1 MAADKR
7 PVLTIAWARYYK
19 SSQYNHTHL
28 VNFHNYQLFTTLNLF
43 KPFTMPSKRT
53 TKPEEPVASDTTEP
67 TNTNT
72 TEATSADTGPSTPV
86 TQRQYQ
92 HHHRHHNHRASNSND
107 DLSSWTDIS
116 LDRTGATLRTVCT
129 TTDEQGSTWERR
141 YHHIPRVDEPMVH
154 ITHEKIKAMEDEDG
168 MAEREVEFEDGDE
181 EWVLI
186 EK

>member
-1 MAADKR
+1 MPPKR
-7 PVLTIAWARYYK
+7 PA
-19 SSQYNHTHL
+19 
-28 VNFHNYQLFTTLNLF
+28 
-43 KPFTMPSKRT
+43 
-53 TKPEEPVASDTTEP
+53 KPEEVLASDTTET

-86 TQRQYQ
+86 NVIQH
-92 HHHRHHNHRASNSND
+92 HHHRHHNQRASNSDD
-107 DLSSWTDIS
+107 DLSTWTDIS

-129 TTDEQGSTWERR
+129 MTDEQNSTWGRR

-168 MAEREVEFEDGDE
+168 KAEREVEFEDGDGG
-181 EWVLI
+181 WVLI